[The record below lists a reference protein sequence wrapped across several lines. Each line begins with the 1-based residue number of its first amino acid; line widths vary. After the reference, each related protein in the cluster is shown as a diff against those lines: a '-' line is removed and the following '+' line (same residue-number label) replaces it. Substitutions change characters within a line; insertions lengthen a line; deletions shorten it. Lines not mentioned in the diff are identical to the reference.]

1 MTKTKPV
8 PVVVVDA
15 SPDDSCNED
24 DRALDLVAETS
35 EAAAAAESEEDSEE
49 DSEEESEEEG
59 DADPQDE
66 KEQKKL
72 RKKARN
78 DADKQRLCVQPLVS
92 SIESGSWTERS
103 SPRFQGPGAFRP
115 FPY

>member
-66 KEQKKL
+66 KEQE
-72 RKKARN
+72 KAEKESEERRGQTAPWQISGATTASKHLAIRSGATNFVRN
-78 DADKQRLCVQPLVS
+78 R
-92 SIESGSWTERS
+92 
-103 SPRFQGPGAFRP
+103 
-115 FPY
+115 